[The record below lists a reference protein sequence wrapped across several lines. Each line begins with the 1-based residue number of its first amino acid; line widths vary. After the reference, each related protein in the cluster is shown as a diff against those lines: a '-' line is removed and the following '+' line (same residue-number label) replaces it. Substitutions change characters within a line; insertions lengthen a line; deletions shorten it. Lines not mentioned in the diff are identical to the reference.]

1 MKKEQQPAFPIVNVT
16 NAKYDEDLRMI
27 YHSPIYESKGLSLRQ
42 HYAGKALQGL
52 LTPSFIGYLE
62 TDKGALERVVSTA
75 FLLSDAMIDFEEK
88 EGNE

>member
-1 MKKEQQPAFPIVNVT
+1 MKKEQQPAFPCHDIP
-16 NAKYDEDLRMI
+16 D
-27 YHSPIYESKGLSLRQ
+27 SKGFAPLKKGMSLRQ
-42 HYAGKALQGL
+42 WYSGKALQGL